1 MHQGTIY
8 IEMVQASRIPGKPR
22 EYHNNYA

>member
-22 EYHNNYA
+22 EYHNN